1 MGFLKIHEKS
11 LAILSSMANAAF
23 GKLTNYFTLEDIFI
37 LTGTIFFA
45 FWLIK
50 TSLGRKALVDS
61 FPRRTNMPFYT
72 PFIPLFVWLGPVS
85 MAAYVANWL
94 AGDITQWQSDFLDN
108 LILCIGAL
116 LTAAMMVF
124 LARATF
130 ARRLKGF
137 GFNVKTIPKDIV
149 AAFINLLSIWPL
161 VLAMIILTTFFGKL
175 IWGQDFQMQ
184 QHYELEL
191 ISKNT
196 ELPLRISIIVLTV
209 VVGPVLE
216 EMLFRG
222 FFQTMIRSLLTK
234 PWLSI
239 FVSSFLFVM
248 VHQNSEHWPALFALA
263 ICLGYAYEKSGSLFR
278 PIFIH
283 SLFNGSA
290 IILTLAQ

>member
-1 MGFLKIHEKS
+1 MVFFQIIEKS
-11 LAILSSMANAAF
+11 LAIVCIMANASF
-23 GKLTNYFTLEDIFI
+23 GKLMNYFTIEDIFI

-61 FPRRTNMPFYT
+61 NPRRTNMPFYT
-72 PFIPLFVWLGPVS
+72 PFIPLFVWLGPISV
-85 MAAYVANWL
+85 AAYVANWL
-94 AGDITQWQSDFLDN
+94 AGDLTQWQRDFLDN
-108 LILCIGAL
+108 IILCAGAL
-116 LTAAMMVF
+116 LTAALMVF

-137 GFNVKTIPKDIV
+137 GFNVKTIPKDIG
-149 AAFINLLSIWPL
+149 AAFINLLSVWPL
-161 VLAMIILTTFFGKL
+161 VLAMIILTTFLGKL
-175 IWGQDFQMQ
+175 VWGRDFQMQ

-191 ISKNT
+191 ISEHT
-196 ELPLRISIIVLTV
+196 ELPLRISIIILTV

-239 FVSSFLFVM
+239 FVSSFLFVV

-263 ICLGYAYEKSGSLFR
+263 VCLGYAYEKSGSLFR
-278 PIFIH
+278 SIFIH